1 MKISAICCLLFLLLA
16 AATAGAEERE
26 PLLGLQTDFR
36 GKTITIEVV
45 GSGCTDK
52 GYFRLDFS
60 DDVLTVYRLQRDACK
75 AMPQKTS
82 LSYTLEELGIDP
94 NKPFRVGNSFMVNE
108 YLAGMVVKPVEK
120 KDLPG
125 DGR

>member
-1 MKISAICCLLFLLLA
+1 MKTSIICCMLFMLLA
-16 AATAGAEERE
+16 ASTAGAEVRE
-26 PLLGLQTDFR
+26 TLLGLQTDFR
-36 GKTITIEVV
+36 GKTITIEVM

-60 DDVLTVYRLQRDACK
+60 NQVLTVYRLMRDACK

-82 LSYTLEELGIDP
+82 LSYSLDELGIDP
-94 NKPFRVGNSFMVNE
+94 NKPFRVDNPFIVNE
-108 YLAGMVVKPVEK
+108 FLAGMVVKPGEK